1 MESKHAKI
9 RKTKQ
14 KYWANCVGKRIIT
27 CRKLSKMSNDD
38 TVGVGIP
45 AKGKKKKKKM
55 SLKQKKKR
63 GGGIKDP
70 IIIPQA
76 DTH

>member
-45 AKGKKKKKKM
+45 AKGRRRRRKKNEFKTKEKE
-55 SLKQKKKR
+55 
-63 GGGIKDP
+63 GGGN
-70 IIIPQA
+70 
-76 DTH
+76 

>member
-9 RKTKQ
+9 RKTLQ

-45 AKGKKKKKKM
+45 AKGRRRRRKKM

-63 GGGIKDP
+63 GGGGN
-70 IIIPQA
+70 
-76 DTH
+76 